1 MYLLLL
7 GDADSL
13 CFIDETITDF
23 LKFTTAAVVIEHVVV
38 VCLNLVGHAFDF
50 GGWFFFSLNN
60 FLADLLLIFGEILSM
75 LLELELLDHVQ
86 LVH

>member
-1 MYLLLL
+1 M
-7 GDADSL
+7 
-13 CFIDETITDF
+13 CFIDETVADF
-23 LKFTTAAVVIEHVVV
+23 LKVATTAVVIEHVVV

-50 GGWFFFSLNN
+50 GSWFFFSLNN

>member
-1 MYLLLL
+1 M
-7 GDADSL
+7 